1 MLKKIFFSV
10 QFSLLTLAGAFA
22 QASDPVVMRI
32 GGNAVTRSEFEYN
45 YNKNNSEGV
54 LDKKNVQEYAELFV
68 NYKLKVLAALDDHL
82 DTLSSYQKEFRQYRD
97 QQIRPLLVPEGA
109 KEAEVRA
116 YYDRT
121 LARLEGKQLLQ
132 PAHILIQLPQDA
144 TEADRIAAKARI
156 DSVAQA
162 LKDGADFAELA
173 RQVSEDPGTASRGGM
188 LPWMGPNQVVK
199 EFEDV
204 AYSLQPGQVSEPFLM
219 PFGYDIIKLMG
230 RRDLE
235 SYEELHDKIQQYLDG
250 QGIEHQIAQQVLDS
264 IAGQDQKTIEQIL
277 DEKTEEFCAKDS
289 ELKYLV
295 QEYHDGLLLYE
306 ECNTR
311 IWEPAAKDTLAL
323 TNYFKKNKKQYA
335 WSEPHYSGMVYYC
348 KNPADVKAV
357 QKLVKKLPQDKWMGA
372 IRETFNKDSVMVRVE
387 RRVFKK
393 GDNANID
400 RLALKDKSAELKPIK
415 NYPNVG
421 VFGKVLKKGPAE
433 WTDVSSQVV
442 SDYQRLKEDEFV
454 AELRKR
460 YTVEI
465 DEQALAT
472 VNNH

>member
-1 MLKKIFFSV
+1 MKQIFLSFALV
-10 QFSLLTLAGAFA
+10 ALAITAAA
-22 QASDPVVMRI
+22 QEDPIVMRI
-32 GGNAVTRSEFEYN
+32 NGVPVTRSEFEYN

-54 LDKKNVQEYAELFV
+54 IDKKNVEEYAELFV
-68 NYKLKVLAALDDHL
+68 NYKLKVQAALDDHL

-109 KEAEVRA
+109 KEKEVRD
-116 YYDRT
+116 YYDGMVE
-121 LARLEGKQLLQ
+121 RLEGKQLLQ
-132 PAHILIQLPQDA
+132 PAHILIYLAQDA
-144 TEADRIAAKARI
+144 TEEQKAAAKVRI
-156 DSVAQA
+156 DSVYQA
-162 LKDGADFAELA
+162 LQDGADFSELA
-173 RQVSEDPGTASRGGM
+173 KKVSQDPGSAMRGGM
-188 LPWMGPNQVVK
+188 LPWIVPHQLVK

-204 AYSLQPGQVSEPFLM
+204 AYSLEVDQMSEPFLM

-230 RRDLE
+230 KKDLE
-235 SYEELHDKIQQYLDG
+235 SYEELHDRILQYLEG
-250 QGIEHQIAQQVLDS
+250 QGIENHIAQQVLDS
-264 IAGQDQKTIEQIL
+264 IAGQNEKTIEQIL
-277 DEKTEEFCAKDS
+277 DEKTEEFCAKDN

-295 QEYHDGLLLYE
+295 QEYHDGLLLFE
-306 ECNTR
+306 ECNTKV
-311 IWEPAAKDTLAL
+311 WEPAAKDTLAL
-323 TNYFKKNKKQYA
+323 EKYFKKNKKQYA
-335 WSEPHYSGMVYYC
+335 WDEPHYRGMVYYC
-348 KNPADVKAV
+348 KNASDVKAV
-357 QKLVKKLPQDKWMGA
+357 QKVVKKLPQDKWMNT
-372 IRETFNKDSVMVRVE
+372 IRESFNKDSVMVRVE

-400 RLALKDKSAELKPIK
+400 KLAFKVKDAELKPVK

-421 VFGKVLKKGPAE
+421 ILGKVLKKGPAE

-465 DEQALAT
+465 DKAVLAT

>member
-1 MLKKIFFSV
+1 MKKILVSFA
-10 QFSLLTLAGAFA
+10 LAVLAMTAAA
-22 QASDPVVMRI
+22 QEDPIVMRI
-32 GGNAVTRSEFEYN
+32 NGVPVTRSEFEYN

-54 LDKKNVQEYAELFV
+54 IDKKNVEEYADLFV
-68 NYKLKVLAALDDHL
+68 NYKLKVQAALDDHL

-109 KEAEVRA
+109 KEKEVRT
-116 YYDRT
+116 YYDG
-121 LARLEGKQLLQ
+121 LLERLEGKQFIQ
-132 PAHILIQLPQDA
+132 PAHILIHLKQDA
-144 TEADRIAAKARI
+144 TEEQKAAAKVRI
-156 DSVAQA
+156 DSVYQA

-173 RQVSEDPGTASRGGM
+173 KQVSQDPGSASRGGM
-188 LPWMGPNQVVK
+188 LPWIGPNQVVK

-204 AYSLQPGQVSEPFLM
+204 AYSLEKGEMSEPFLM
-219 PFGYDIIKLMG
+219 PFGYDIVKLLDKK
-230 RRDLE
+230 DLE
-235 SYEELHDKIQQYLDG
+235 SYEELHDKIQQYLEG
-250 QGIEHQIAQQVLDS
+250 QGIENQLAQQFLDS
-264 IAGQDQKTIEQIL
+264 IAGQSQKTVEQIL
-277 DEKTEEFCAKDS
+277 DEKTAEFCAKDN

-295 QEYHDGLLLYE
+295 QEYHDGLLLFE
-306 ECNTR
+306 ECNSKV
-311 IWEPAAKDTLAL
+311 WEPAAKDTLAL

-335 WSEPHYSGMVYYC
+335 WDEPHYSGMVYYC
-348 KNPADVKAV
+348 KNEDDIKAV
-357 QKLVKKLPQDKWMGA
+357 QKLVKKLPQDKWMNT

-393 GDNANID
+393 GDNVNID
-400 RLALKDKSAELKPIK
+400 KMAFKVKDAELKPVK
-415 NYPNVG
+415 NFPYVG

-433 WTDVSSQVV
+433 WTDVSNQVV

-465 DEQALAT
+465 DKAALAT

>member
-1 MLKKIFFSV
+1 MKKILVSFA
-10 QFSLLTLAGAFA
+10 LAALAMTAAA
-22 QASDPVVMRI
+22 QEDPIVMRI
-32 GGNAVTRSEFEYN
+32 NGVPVTRSEFEYN

-54 LDKKNVQEYAELFV
+54 IDKKNVEEYADLFV
-68 NYKLKVLAALDDHL
+68 NYKLKVQAALDDHL

-109 KEAEVRA
+109 KEKEVRT
-116 YYDRT
+116 YYDG
-121 LARLEGKQLLQ
+121 LLERLEGKQLIQ
-132 PAHILIQLPQDA
+132 PAHILIHLKQDA
-144 TEADRIAAKARI
+144 TDEQKAAAKVRI
-156 DSVAQA
+156 DSVYQA

-173 RQVSEDPGTASRGGM
+173 KQVSQDPGSASRGGM
-188 LPWMGPNQVVK
+188 LPWIGPNQVVK

-204 AYSLQPGQVSEPFLM
+204 AYSLEKGEMSEPFLM
-219 PFGYDIIKLMG
+219 PFGYDIVKLLDKK
-230 RRDLE
+230 DLE
-235 SYEELHDKIQQYLDG
+235 SYEELHDKIQQYLEG
-250 QGIEHQIAQQVLDS
+250 QGIENQLAQQFLDS
-264 IAGQDQKTIEQIL
+264 IAGQSQKTVEQIL
-277 DEKTEEFCAKDS
+277 DEKTAEFCAKDN

-295 QEYHDGLLLYE
+295 QEYHDGLLLFE
-306 ECNTR
+306 ECNSKV
-311 IWEPAAKDTLAL
+311 WEPAAKDTLAL

-335 WSEPHYSGMVYYC
+335 WDEPHYSGMVYYC
-348 KNPADVKAV
+348 KNEADIKAV
-357 QKLVKKLPQDKWMGA
+357 QKLVKKLPQDKWMNT

-393 GDNANID
+393 GDNVNID
-400 RLALKDKSAELKPIK
+400 KMAFKVKDAELKPVK
-415 NYPNVG
+415 NFPYVG

-433 WTDVSSQVV
+433 WTDVSNQVV

-465 DEQALAT
+465 DKAALAT

>member
-1 MLKKIFFSV
+1 MKKIFISFA
-10 QFSLLTLAGAFA
+10 LAALTMTAAA
-22 QASDPVVMRI
+22 QEDPVVMRI
-32 GGNAVTRSEFEYN
+32 NGTPVTRSEFEYN

-54 LDKKNVQEYAELFV
+54 IDKKNVEEYAELFV

-82 DTLSSYQKEFRQYRD
+82 DTLSSYQKEFRTYRD

-109 KEAEVRA
+109 KEKEVRD
-116 YYDRT
+116 YYDGM

-132 PAHILIQLPQDA
+132 PAHILIHLKQDA
-144 TEADRIAAKARI
+144 TEEERAAAKVTI
-156 DSVAQA
+156 DSVYQA

-173 RQVSEDPGTASRGGM
+173 KSVSQDPGSASRGGM
-188 LPWMGPNQVVK
+188 LPWIGPNQLVK

-204 AYSLQPGQVSEPFLM
+204 AYSLEVNEISEPFLM
-219 PFGYDIIKLMG
+219 PFGYDIVKLMG
-230 RRDLE
+230 KKDLE
-235 SYEELHDKIQQYLDG
+235 SYEELHDMIMKYLEG
-250 QGIEHQIAQQVLDS
+250 QGIENHLAQQVLDS
-264 IAGQDQKTIEQIL
+264 IAGQGDGQKTVEQIL
-277 DEKTEEFCAKDS
+277 DEKTEEFCAKDN

-295 QEYHDGLLLYE
+295 QEYHDGLLLFE

-311 IWEPAAKDTLAL
+311 IWEPAAKDTVALAA
-323 TNYFKKNKKQYA
+323 YFKQHKKQYA
-335 WSEPHYSGMVYYC
+335 WDEPHFSGMVYYC
-348 KNPADVKAV
+348 KEPADVNAV
-357 QKLVKKLPQDKWMGA
+357 KKLVKKLPQDKWMST
-372 IRETFNKDSVMVRVE
+372 IRETFNKDSIMVRVE

-393 GDNANID
+393 GDNPNID
-400 RLALKDKSAELKPIK
+400 NMALKVKSAELKPVK
-415 NYPNVG
+415 NYPHIG

-433 WTDVSSQVV
+433 WTDVSNQVV

-465 DEQALAT
+465 DKKVLET

>member
-1 MLKKIFFSV
+1 MKRIALFIFYISFITS
-10 QFSLLTLAGAFA
+10 AFA
-22 QASDPVVMRI
+22 QEDPIVMRI
-32 GGNAVTRSEFEYN
+32 NSVPVTRSEFEYN

-54 LDKKNVQEYAELFV
+54 IDKKDVKEYVELFV
-68 NYKLKVLAALDDHL
+68 NYKLKVQAALDDHL

-109 KEAEVRA
+109 KEKEVRA
-116 YYDRT
+116 YYDGMI
-121 LARLEGKQLLQ
+121 ARLEGKQLLQ
-132 PAHILIQLPQDA
+132 PAHILIHLTQDA
-144 TEADRIAAKARI
+144 TDEQKAAAKVRI
-156 DSVAQA
+156 DSVYQA

-173 RQVSEDPGTASRGGM
+173 KQVSQDPGSAARGGM
-188 LPWMGPNQVVK
+188 LPWIGPNQVVK

-204 AYSLQPGQVSEPFLM
+204 AYSLEVNEISEPFLM

-230 RRDLE
+230 KKDLE
-235 SYEELHDKIQQYLDG
+235 TYDELHDMIMKYLDN
-250 QGIEHQIAQQVLDS
+250 QGIENHLAQQVLDS
-264 IAGQDQKTIEQIL
+264 IAGQNEKTVEQIL
-277 DEKTEEFCAKDS
+277 DEKTEEFCAKDN

-306 ECNTR
+306 ECNSK

-335 WSEPHYSGMVYYC
+335 WDEPHFSGMAYYC
-348 KNPADVKAV
+348 KNAADVDAV
-357 QKLVKKLPQDKWMGA
+357 KKLVKKLPQDKWMNA
-372 IRETFNKDSVMVRVE
+372 IRETFNKDSIMVRVE

-400 RLALKDKSAELKPIK
+400 KLAFKVKDAELKPVK
-415 NYPNVG
+415 NYPYVG
-421 VFGKVLKKGPAE
+421 IFGKVLKKGPAE
-433 WTDVSSQVV
+433 WTDVSNQVV

-454 AELRKR
+454 ADLRKR
-460 YTVEI
+460 YTFEI
-465 DEQALAT
+465 DEAALET